1 MEPTGRETVALPG
14 WDRPVLASGSRYRAA
29 LLVEAGIDVD
39 VDPPDVDE
47 RVLDERLGELGPD
60 VLAVE
65 LARLKLSDVA
75 RRHPGRPVIAADQ
88 VGVLGA
94 GRSEIT
100 LLTKQPDADAAVA
113 QLLAMAGTTHHLVNG
128 VAVQAPNGDV
138 HTGVDVQVVTMRR
151 YDEAQARA
159 YVERFDPCDTAGS
172 YRLED
177 QEALEAERA
186 GTGLVASVR
195 GEDPSGV
202 IGLPLP
208 LLRRLLLDAGWPPA
222 LRSSSG
228 GGPTGDHGRAMT
240 EDER

>member
-1 MEPTGRETVALPG
+1 M
-14 WDRPVLASGSRYRAA
+14 LASGSRYRAA
-29 LLVEAGIDVD
+29 LLAEAGIDVD

-47 RVLDERLGELGPD
+47 RVLDDRLGELGPD
-60 VLAVE
+60 GLALE
-65 LARLKLSDVA
+65 LARLKLADVA
-75 RRHPGRPVIAADQ
+75 RRHPGRAVIAADQ

-94 GRSEIT
+94 GRSEVT

-113 QLLAMAGTTHHLVNG
+113 QLLAMAGTTHQLVNG

-138 HTGVDVQVVTMRR
+138 HTGIDVQVVTMRR
-151 YDEAQARA
+151 FDEAQARD

-177 QEALEAERA
+177 QEALEVERA
-186 GTGLVASVR
+186 GSGLVASVR

-208 LLRRLLLDAGWPPA
+208 LLRRLLLDAGWPSA

-228 GGPTGDHGRAMT
+228 GGGADGHGGATADQLVTT
-240 EDER
+240 EER